1 MRPTPKVLP
10 RANYHTT
17 HKIFIRDVL
26 PDEDMKSPSSS
37 TSLFGN
43 RLHMES
49 LANLLP
55 ARVFTVFRP
64 QAAPVIMIGFTKR
77 HVPSPMSGG
86 SGQTTAG
93 AHTMPNFIKTAAVAV
108 AAALACAVAGAAD
121 FSAQTIRLAH
131 TAAVSHAHHEAALQ
145 LAKNVSE
152 RTGGKVKV
160 EIYPAGE
167 LGDQPALA
175 EQVTLG
181 ALDSAVVSLG
191 NLAMYSKKLNAMTA
205 PFLFKDYDHAHRT
218 IDAFVMPWMNEGLAQ
233 HDAVGLSMF
242 DYGFR
247 QTTTKG
253 VPVNSAADLKGVKIR
268 VPPATGLLAAFDAVG
283 ANTQKIAYSEL
294 YTSLKQGVVT
304 GEENPVFTILAD
316 SLFETQDELALT
328 NHYFDCQVLLFNK
341 MFLDGLQPELQAI
354 LKEEAVKAQNLT
366 RDRISHGEAAVIEE
380 LKKKGMHVTNPDRD
394 SFVKLMKPAYD
405 KIGELAG
412 KDEMK
417 RLLDA
422 VEANRAK

>member
-1 MRPTPKVLP
+1 M
-10 RANYHTT
+10 
-17 HKIFIRDVL
+17 
-26 PDEDMKSPSSS
+26 
-37 TSLFGN
+37 G
-43 RLHMES
+43 
-49 LANLLP
+49 
-55 ARVFTVFRP
+55 
-64 QAAPVIMIGFTKR
+64 
-77 HVPSPMSGG
+77 GG

-145 LAKNVSE
+145 FAKNVSE

-160 EIYPAGE
+160 EVYPAGE

-328 NHYFDCQVLLFNK
+328 NHYFDCQALLFNK
-341 MFLDGLQPELQAI
+341 MFLEGLQPELQAI

-417 RLLDA
+417 KLLDA